1 MKPSLALSTKN
12 LPYLKK
18 HTIIDHRE
26 INEKFR
32 QSDYHKHKV
41 LVSTMGSVQLLKPPR
56 YSPINKR
63 NKNIDFKTYNT
74 YMQNSR
80 QQTSPI
86 ALTQTN

>member
-1 MKPSLALSTKN
+1 MKQSLALSTKN

-18 HTIIDHRE
+18 HTMIDHRE

-32 QSDYHKHKV
+32 QADYHKHKV

-56 YSPINKR
+56 YSPINQR

-74 YMQNSR
+74 YM
-80 QQTSPI
+80 
-86 ALTQTN
+86 